1 MDVLPTPDQD
11 LGWRLARLEDRLEGI
26 SERLGRLE
34 TSLRD
39 AVAGEVHGATAEL
52 RRAISE
58 LGRRLVQDLP
68 AELARHRDAIVAELR
83 PPPSPPSP
91 PTPPPPPPPPPPPD
105 LIAEQM
111 AGSAAD
117 AADGTEAAALADGA
131 GGTEAV
137 TVAVAGAPVA
147 VAEGVER
154 AETPEAAERRR
165 ASRRRRRQG

>member
-83 PPPSPPSP
+83 PPPSEPTPPNP
-91 PTPPPPPPPPPPPD
+91 PTP
-105 LIAEQM
+105 IASAEQVG
-111 AGSAAD
+111 GSGSD
-117 AADGTEAAALADGA
+117 ATPGTGAVDGA
-131 GGTEAV
+131 
-137 TVAVAGAPVA
+137 VAVD
-147 VAEGVER
+147 ERVESPEIPEIPEIPET
-154 AETPEAAERRR
+154 AETHEAAERRR

>member
-1 MDVLPTPDQD
+1 MDVLPTPDQE
-11 LGWRLARLEDRLEGI
+11 LGWRLARVEDRLEGI

-68 AELARHRDAIVAELR
+68 TELARHRDAIVAELR
-83 PPPSPPSP
+83 PPP
-91 PTPPPPPPPPPPPD
+91 PPPPHAAPPAPPD
-105 LIAEQM
+105 VDIDVDAE
-111 AGSAAD
+111 APAD
-117 AADGTEAAALADGA
+117 RAPEPDD
-131 GGTEAV
+131 
-137 TVAVAGAPVA
+137 VAG
-147 VAEGVER
+147 EGVV
-154 AETPEAAERRR
+154 ATDTPEAAERRR

>member
-83 PPPSPPSP
+83 PPPSQ
-91 PTPPPPPPPPPPPD
+91 PTPPPP
-105 LIAEQM
+105 IASAEQV
-111 AGSAAD
+111 GVSAP
-117 AADGTEAAALADGA
+117 EA
-131 GGTEAV
+131 TPPSE
-137 TVAVAGAPVA
+137 TVAVDDR
-147 VAEGVER
+147 VEKPET
-154 AETPEAAERRR
+154 AETHETHEAAERRR